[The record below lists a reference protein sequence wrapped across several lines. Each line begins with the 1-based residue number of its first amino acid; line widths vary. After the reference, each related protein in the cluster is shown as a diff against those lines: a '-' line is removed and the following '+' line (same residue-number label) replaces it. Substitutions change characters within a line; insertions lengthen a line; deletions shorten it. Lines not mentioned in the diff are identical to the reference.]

1 MYIYMYICIHL
12 PSASPPPCAQQTS
25 RSADLQTSR
34 RDITDTRSSKILY
47 CASDVL
53 IKNTLKTKR
62 NAGFFLVSLFCSSA
76 FTLSK
81 NNSKSVQNLPKSCE
95 KAWKMEAWSGS
106 GGSWESSWRHLGP
119 KTAQSSK
126 KGRFWPS
133 PGSPRGT
140 LLGAF
145 LAPFPLW
152 GALGT
157 LKWLSLGG
165 FHFDITFLIKF
176 WSKLEAFGR
185 LKTLIL
191 CVRGCKNQVFSYV
204 GFGTILG
211 TILEVI
217 LRLTVTLNP

>member
-1 MYIYMYICIHL
+1 
-12 PSASPPPCAQQTS
+12 
-25 RSADLQTSR
+25 
-34 RDITDTRSSKILY
+34 
-47 CASDVL
+47 
-53 IKNTLKTKR
+53 
-62 NAGFFLVSLFCSSA
+62 
-76 FTLSK
+76 
-81 NNSKSVQNLPKSCE
+81 
-95 KAWKMEAWSGS
+95 MEAWSGS

-133 PGSPRGT
+133 PGPPRGT

-185 LKTLIL
+185 VKTLII

-217 LRLTVTLNP
+217 LEPKMDPKSHCDSLWAPSVAILTLFWGVEKSDEKKCRKKSTENFQGHEEVGPVVPLKT

>member
-1 MYIYMYICIHL
+1 
-12 PSASPPPCAQQTS
+12 
-25 RSADLQTSR
+25 
-34 RDITDTRSSKILY
+34 
-47 CASDVL
+47 
-53 IKNTLKTKR
+53 
-62 NAGFFLVSLFCSSA
+62 
-76 FTLSK
+76 
-81 NNSKSVQNLPKSCE
+81 
-95 KAWKMEAWSGS
+95 METGGGS

-133 PGSPRGT
+133 PGPPRGT

-185 LKTLIL
+185 VKTLII

-217 LRLTVTLNP
+217 LEPKMDPKSYCDSLWAPSVAILTLFWGVEKSDEKKCRKKSTGNFQGHAEGQPVVPLKI